1 MFLFFCLCFGL
12 VLGCRGS
19 VLFGLWFFVVW
30 ACLGSPLLRLALFL
44 FGFWACLGSPLL
56 RLALFVFVFGAC
68 LGLPRLRF
76 ALFVVF
82 LFPFFGPCGPC
93 LPLGPYDRWK
103 VQGAPSHSI
112 MRALPKGTCPLL
124 VKCPCSGSGPW
135 AVKKEVAGRT
145 PQKTREIALSLV
157 KLSPPP
163 VPRIQGPEN
172 CVLLCL
178 MCFCFPASH
187 SG

>member
-1 MFLFFCLCFGL
+1 MTLCFRFC
-12 VLGCRGS
+12 V
-19 VLFGLWFFVVW
+19 
-30 ACLGSPLLRLALFL
+30 
-44 FGFWACLGSPLL
+44 
-56 RLALFVFVFGAC
+56 FVFVFV
-68 LGLPRLRF
+68 GLSWVAAAPLCFVCVFWGNLYRF
-76 ALFVVF
+76 TLD
-82 LFPFFGPCGPC
+82 GTGI
-93 LPLGPYDRWK
+93 WK

>member
-1 MFLFFCLCFGL
+1 MTLCFRFC
-12 VLGCRGS
+12 V
-19 VLFGLWFFVVW
+19 
-30 ACLGSPLLRLALFL
+30 
-44 FGFWACLGSPLL
+44 
-56 RLALFVFVFGAC
+56 FVFVFV
-68 LGLPRLRF
+68 GLPWVAAAPLCFVCVFWGNLYRF
-76 ALFVVF
+76 TLD
-82 LFPFFGPCGPC
+82 GTGI
-93 LPLGPYDRWK
+93 WK